1 MLRVERAE
9 TTEAGVDDPKLVGA
23 VPCKLVD
30 VDVTGYVYAARQ
42 IACVVLAR
50 RFELFRQ
57 RRHVAILPDGV
68 GAADRQP
75 IRVGHDTH
83 RLGECSEVSVEP
95 SVIVADNDGLT
106 RLISGNDQA
115 DPQLVEQLGQIRG
128 VYAAKVSVYFRLRWV
143 LGDHY

>member
-1 MLRVERAE
+1 MLGVEC
-9 TTEAGVDDPKLVGA
+9 TEATEPAVDDPKLVGA
-23 VPCKLVD
+23 VPRKLVD

-75 IRVGHDTH
+75 IRVGYDTH
-83 RLGECSEVSVEP
+83 RLGGCSKGGVKPTV
-95 SVIVADNDGLT
+95 VVAGEDGLT
-106 RLISGNDQA
+106 RLIGGDDQA
-115 DPQLVEQLGQIRG
+115 DPQLVE
-128 VYAAKVSVYFRLRWV
+128 
-143 LGDHY
+143 

>member
-1 MLRVERAE
+1 RIARAG
-9 TTEAGVDDPKLVGA
+9 TTGAGVDDREFVGA
-23 VPCKLVD
+23 VPGRVVD

-75 IRVGHDTH
+75 IRVGYDTH
-83 RLGECSEVSVEP
+83 RLGECSEGGREP
-95 SVIVADNDGLT
+95 ALVGADDDGLT
-106 RLISGNDQA
+106 RLIRGDDQT
-115 DPQLVEQLGQIRG
+115 DPQPIEQVGQIRG
-128 VYAAKVSVYFRLRWV
+128 VNTA
-143 LGDHY
+143 